1 MDASPYG
8 LFLCGAALIAAASPA
23 AIMPPQAANSQA
35 PHFLRI
41 A

>member
-1 MDASPYG
+1 MI
-8 LFLCGAALIAAASPA
+8 LCGATLIAAASPA

-35 PHFLRI
+35 PHFSRI